1 MKCFVTTQRFIFK
14 KNKKRIEIARLWNV
28 FNIYSTVAIKI
39 RENRRWYLII
49 DNQQRLA
56 TLDTQDTA
64 RRQTKQKSQHRKL
77 KRWTTRDP
85 PNLGGKPRCSQRLGV
100 SVSCKS
106 KTNCRALK
114 DNWIVIW
121 LKQSNFISNAGSL
134 LRPDQEEF
142 ETTGI
147 YYIACPVALIYI
159 ALKHFIWN
167 YSRQTKCNS
176 TTVHTRNKTKE
187 RKRHL

>member
-1 MKCFVTTQRFIFK
+1 M
-14 KNKKRIEIARLWNV
+14 WNV
-28 FNIYSTVAIKI
+28 FNIYSTVAIKN

-49 DNQQRLA
+49 VNPQILV

-85 PNLGGKPRCSQRLGV
+85 PKLGGEPRCSQRLGV

-147 YYIACPVALIYI
+147 YYIACPMALIYI
-159 ALKHFIWN
+159 TFKHFIWN
-167 YSRQTKCNS
+167 YSRQVKYKS

-187 RKRHL
+187 RKRHPKHKTNNQEKGIKHYLCNWNIG

>member
-1 MKCFVTTQRFIFK
+1 M
-14 KNKKRIEIARLWNV
+14 WNV
-28 FNIYSTVAIKI
+28 LNIYSTVAMQF
-39 RENRRWYLII
+39 RENRRGYLII
-49 DNQQRLA
+49 DNPQILA

-77 KRWTTRDP
+77 KRWTIREP
-85 PNLGGKPRCSQRLGV
+85 PKLEGAPRCSQRLGV

-121 LKQSNFISNAGSL
+121 LKQSNCISNAGSL

-142 ETTGI
+142 EIIGI
-147 YYIACPVALIYI
+147 YYIA
-159 ALKHFIWN
+159 
-167 YSRQTKCNS
+167 SRWHWYT
-176 TTVHTRNKTKE
+176 
-187 RKRHL
+187 

>member
-1 MKCFVTTQRFIFK
+1 V
-14 KNKKRIEIARLWNV
+14 LWFLLCLSSSCVLCIQCGRYLWIVYYYKPPSV
-28 FNIYSTVAIKI
+28 FS
-39 RENRRWYLII
+39 
-49 DNQQRLA
+49 
-56 TLDTQDTA
+56 
-64 RRQTKQKSQHRKL
+64 KL
-77 KRWTTRDP
+77 KLEDA
-85 PNLGGKPRCSQRLGV
+85 PRCSQRLGV

-147 YYIACPVALIYI
+147 YYIACPVVLIYI

-167 YSRQTKCNS
+167 YSRQTKYNS
-176 TTVHTRNKTKE
+176 TTVDTRNTTKE
-187 RKRHL
+187 RKRHPKHKTNNQEKGIKHYPYFYSQ

>member
-1 MKCFVTTQRFIFK
+1 MNNTGP
-14 KNKKRIEIARLWNV
+14 
-28 FNIYSTVAIKI
+28 
-39 RENRRWYLII
+39 
-49 DNQQRLA
+49 
-56 TLDTQDTA
+56 
-64 RRQTKQKSQHRKL
+64 TK
-77 KRWTTRDP
+77 T
-85 PNLGGKPRCSQRLGV
+85 GGETRCSQRLGV

-134 LRPDQEEF
+134 IIPDQEKF

-167 YSRQTKCNS
+167 YSRQTKYNS
-176 TTVHTRNKTKE
+176 TTVDTRNKTKE